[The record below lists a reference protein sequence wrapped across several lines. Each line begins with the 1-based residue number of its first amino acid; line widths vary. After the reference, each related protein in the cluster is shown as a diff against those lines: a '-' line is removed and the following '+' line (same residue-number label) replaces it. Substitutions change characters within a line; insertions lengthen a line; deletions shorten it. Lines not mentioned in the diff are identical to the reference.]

1 MEPTSKDE
9 PTGAR
14 DEVMES
20 PSEPAEP
27 GAHGDGT
34 PGGVP
39 AWVLAVIPLALVV
52 AAMVALLTVGTN
64 ALGERNGPPVE
75 DISVERTVL
84 RAGEIELRVRNA
96 GPDAVRVAQVF
107 VNDAYV
113 DFSADPAEVG
123 RLRSQTL
130 ILNYP
135 WQEGSPLLV
144 TLLTSTGATVEHEIE
159 VAVETPVADGGFY
172 GLMALLGIYVGV
184 IPVALGMLFLPFL
197 GRVRE
202 HWIRFFM
209 AATIGLL
216 GFLAVDAYLEGTEIA
231 DEASGAFG
239 GALLLFIG
247 AATAYLGL
255 VALDRWLR
263 ARRKRA
269 RTAGATG
276 FQLSLL
282 IAIGIGLHNLGE
294 GLAIGS
300 AYAIGELALGA
311 FLVFGFALHN
321 TTEGL
326 AVVAPFAG
334 QRRPTLL
341 RLALLGLIAGAPAII
356 GAFIG
361 ASAFNPEL
369 AVLLLGFGI
378 GAIVQVIVQLVPTIR
393 DRAGNALYPASV
405 GGILTG
411 VAVLYV
417 TSLLISV

>member
-1 MEPTSKDE
+1 
-9 PTGAR
+9 
-14 DEVMES
+14 MES
-20 PSEPAEP
+20 TSSPQQSREN
-27 GAHGDGT
+27 GSDT
-34 PGGVP
+34 PGGLPV
-39 AWVLAVIPLALVV
+39 WLLALIPLALIV
-52 AAMVALLTVGTN
+52 AAMVALLTVGSEP
-64 ALGERNGPPVE
+64 LGERRGPPVE
-75 DISVERTVL
+75 DLAVERTVL
-84 RAGEIELRVRNA
+84 RPGEIELEVRNA
-96 GPDAVRVAQVF
+96 GPDPVTVAQVF

-130 ILNYP
+130 KLRYP

-144 TLLTSTGATVEHEIE
+144 TLLTSSGGTIEHEVG
-159 VAVETPVADGGFY
+159 VAVETPVADGDFY
-172 GLMALLGIYVGV
+172 GLMALLGVYVGI
-184 IPVALGMLFLPFL
+184 IPVTLGMLFLPFL

-239 GALLLFIG
+239 GAVLLFIG
-247 AATAYLGL
+247 AAIAYLGII
-255 VALDRWLR
+255 ALDRWLR
-263 ARRKRA
+263 DRRRRA
-269 RTAGATG
+269 RTAGASG

-294 GLAIGS
+294 GLAIGA

-326 AVVAPFAG
+326 AIAAPLA
-334 QRRPTLL
+334 QHRRPSFG
-341 RLALLGLIAGAPAII
+341 RLAILGLIAGAPAIL

-378 GAIVQVIVQLVPTIR
+378 GAIAQVIVQLVPAIR
-393 DRAGNALYPASV
+393 DKAGNALYPASV

-411 VAVLYV
+411 VAILYV
-417 TSLLISV
+417 TGLLVTV